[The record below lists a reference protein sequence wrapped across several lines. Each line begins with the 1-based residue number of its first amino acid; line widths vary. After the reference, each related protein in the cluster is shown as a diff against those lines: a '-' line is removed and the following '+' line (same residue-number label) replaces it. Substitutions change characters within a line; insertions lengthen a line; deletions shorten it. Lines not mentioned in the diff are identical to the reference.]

1 MHRKSVLICTAALIC
16 ALCMLFS
23 GCGKGSRL
31 EGLSAQV
38 AELAGSYAGSDT
50 MVTFAAEYSLGDFE
64 REPCHV
70 LLLRTND
77 DRFFAYSYS
86 SGQVYSPSA
95 DAVWNYDGR
104 LATEEDRCTYLLWV
118 SANRVS
124 PYVNSDEVRKELTVK
139 ELAEVNMALAEGK
152 YGTGMLSTESAP
164 DSVNPVPETTEA
176 AVQATEATVE
186 TAPKNTLP
194 EGTGQYTVLTEY
206 PDLLTK
212 RVLDDNAIAALKNAD
227 LETLREKI
235 STPADFA
242 AWIDTQDAPYYS
254 NVISDSQGQ
263 RTFGADFSFC
273 WYQQMLSTPIMASI
287 AVRVLGD
294 DIPGIGI
301 VAVNMDYN
309 GGVMVC
315 GNVIPADDG
324 FYVFSLDTT
333 SRRWQQTT
341 NIMKEVFPLIRVGE
355 VKDILGYCG
364 SSDDVSCPGGK
375 ATQAFYIPGDTEVVL
390 DCNYGAYT
398 PQNPNDVV
406 ELYRDEEYI
415 AGGEERETG
424 HIKPEYIDRY
434 ALSGML
440 GGTTLTPAEAYELLD
455 MEPEQVKERVK
466 TAADVLMYMLAAKI
480 GDCGGD
486 RCKMIGGKEWHYNLN
501 AFEVMEQRLANCGA
515 SANLANYL
523 LEGDYEE
530 IGFILHAYYI
540 GDGGGHVYNY
550 IRYEGSYYI
559 VDFSWYIFG
568 NYRPENDFPVMK
580 LDRLEDYGKR
590 IPELYGGVCM
600 ALAHTSPGQ
609 HYPNVFD
616 DANGKYAIPAG
627 TEYQVLYQ
635 ENGSGCYQL
644 AEYPLD
650 QKQLDWTVFG

>member
-38 AELAGSYAGSDT
+38 AELAGSYAGNDT

-64 REPCHV
+64 GEPCHV

-118 SANRVS
+118 SANGVS
-124 PYVNSDEVRKELTVK
+124 PYVNSDEARRELTVK
-139 ELAEVNMALAEGK
+139 ELSEVNMALAEGK

-242 AWIDTQDAPYYS
+242 AWIDTQDAPYYCDLT
-254 NVISDSQGQ
+254 SDSQGQ

-273 WYQQMLSTPIMASI
+273 WYQQMLATPIMASI

-434 ALSGML
+434 ALSNML

-455 MEPEQVKERVK
+455 MEPEQVKERVR

-568 NYRPENDFPVMK
+568 NYRPENDFPVMR

>member
-186 TAPKNTLP
+186 TAPKITLP

-242 AWIDTQDAPYYS
+242 AWIDTQDAPYS
-254 NVISDSQGQ
+254 GNVISDSQGQ

-333 SRRWQQTT
+333 SCRWQQTT
-341 NIMKEVFPLIRVGE
+341 NITKEVFPLIRVGE

>member
-1 MHRKSVLICTAALIC
+1 MHQRSFLFRGAALIC

-64 REPCHV
+64 GEPCHV

-176 AVQATEATVE
+176 EVQATEATVE

-242 AWIDTQDAPYYS
+242 AWIDTQDAPYYCDLTS
-254 NVISDSQGQ
+254 NPQGQ

-440 GGTTLTPAEAYELLD
+440 SGTTLTPAEAYELLD

-616 DANGKYAIPAG
+616 DANEKYAIPAG

-650 QKQLDWTVFG
+650 KKQLDWTVFG